1 MWVMR
6 DLVDAL
12 LGKKLVTDSTRAT
25 LKKFADRR
33 ECVHEERRESYRQE
47 EREHELRKLAQE
59 GGEGSA

>member
-1 MWVMR
+1 M
-6 DLVDAL
+6 VDAL
-12 LGKKLVTDSTRAT
+12 LGKKLVTDSTRAA

-47 EREHELRKLAQE
+47 EREHELRRKLAQE